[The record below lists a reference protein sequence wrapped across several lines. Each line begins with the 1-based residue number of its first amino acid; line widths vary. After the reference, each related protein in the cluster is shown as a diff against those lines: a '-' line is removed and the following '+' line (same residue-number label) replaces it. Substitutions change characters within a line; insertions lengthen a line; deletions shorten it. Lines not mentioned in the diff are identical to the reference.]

1 MSTLIAA
8 FLPRSPHDHPT
19 TPGIPPVVT
28 PPPRSRRGRAAAIA
42 GLTAA
47 LTLASAA
54 VGAGVAS
61 AAPPAF
67 PDNVVVFPD
76 RDFVTIEGYQ
86 DRIGQ
91 TALVEVTRAGQ
102 VVGSAQGVVETGDVA
117 FEINHPGGY
126 CWGAGTDLAV
136 TPDIKPGDTV
146 SIRFAGALAGDTV
159 VQDTFVDTKSSLSG
173 NTLTVTGRIAAGV
186 DRTRLEQRIVNPD
199 LTDLPDVAR
208 RDVRA
213 IPGGPAQSAKGNYRS
228 ALFVVSD
235 RFTATYEFTTPEA
248 AQTAANGGGERMM
261 AWQVEDEDG
270 NRQGL
275 TIAEYGEQG
284 GPGMGGCPV
293 GPSQQGAPKPGDAA
307 VVRSGDRTSMQVSW
321 TPASAVPGAAAVT
334 GYSVVAVAKTV
345 AAGQQVQVGTRT
357 LPNATSTTIAGLA
370 PGETYDVE
378 VRSLAGPATAPALQM
393 SETFPVSSPA
403 TPPNPD
409 PGPAG
414 PTPNAT
420 FDKPTATAGST
431 GVTLASTT
439 TGTEIYYTTD
449 GSEPRMGDLPS
460 NNALLYKT
468 PVVITAAN
476 TTLKSVAFDKDG
488 NFSDTATAGPF
499 QPTAPAAPASPTAVA
514 ATALDRSARVTWTG
528 TPAATKYVV
537 TATPASGATPTPV
550 TQEAPAGAT
559 SATVAGLTNGVD
571 YSVTVTA
578 YAGTALS
585 PASGPPVTVR
595 PVATVDRLTITTA
608 RWKAG
613 DFRVGG
619 TGSMAGANLTV
630 HRVNAD
636 GTAGAAITGA
646 TATVTAP
653 VAPATVGDYSVR
665 VRAGG
670 PTTNP
675 GRIIVKSDKGGA
687 TAPFTVTNG

>member
-1 MSTLIAA
+1 M
-8 FLPRSPHDHPT
+8 T
-19 TPGIPPVVT
+19 TARRPGGIPRVVI

-102 VVGSAQGVVETGDVA
+102 VVGSAQGVVESGDVA

-146 SIRFAGALAGDTV
+146 SIRFDGALAGDTV

-173 NTLTVTGRIAAGV
+173 NTLTITGRIANGV
-186 DRTRLEQRIVNPD
+186 DPARLEQRIVNPD

-213 IPGGPAQSAKGNYRS
+213 IPGGLVQSAKGNYRS
-228 ALFVVSD
+228 GLSINGD
-235 RFTATYEFTTPEA
+235 RFTATYAFTTPEA

-261 AWQVEDEDG
+261 AWQVQDEDG

-293 GPSQQGAPKPGDAA
+293 GPTQQGAPKPGGAA

-321 TPASAVPGAAAVT
+321 APATAVPGGAPVS
-334 GYSVVAVAKTV
+334 GYSVVAIAETQE
-345 AAGQQVQVGTRT
+345 AGQRTQVGKRT
-357 LPNATSTTIAGLA
+357 PPGATSTTITGLA
-370 PGETYDVE
+370 AGENYTIE
-378 VRSLAGPATAPALQM
+378 VRSLTGASGTAQM
-393 SETFPVSSPA
+393 SVPFAVGSPA
-403 TPPNPD
+403 TPPNPAPE
-409 PGPAG
+409 PGG
-414 PTPNAT
+414 TPNAT
-420 FDKPTATAGST
+420 FTAPTATAAPG
-431 GVTLASTT
+431 GVALAGP
-439 TGTEIYYTTD
+439 TGTEVYYTIGD
-449 GSEPRMGDLPS
+449 AEPRIADLPS
-460 NNALLYKT
+460 NDAVLYRT
-468 PVVITAAN
+468 PIAITAADTKLN
-476 TTLKSVAFDKDG
+476 FVAFDENG
-488 NFSDTATAGPF
+488 NFSDTVTQTF
-499 QPTAPAAPASPTAVA
+499 QPTAAAAPAAPTTVA
-514 ATALDRSARVTWTG
+514 ASALDRSTRVTWTA
-528 TPAATKYVV
+528 PAGPPAPTKYVV
-537 TATPASGATPTPV
+537 TATPASGAPV
-550 TQEAPAGAT
+550 SQEAPAAAT

-571 YSVTVTA
+571 YAVTVTA
-578 YAGTALS
+578 YAGTAAG
-585 PASGPPVTVR
+585 PASEPPVTVR
-595 PVATVDRLTITTA
+595 PVALVDRLTITSA

-619 TGSMAGANLTV
+619 TGSVTGANLTV

-653 VAPATVGDYSVR
+653 AAPATVGNYSVR
-665 VRAGG
+665 VRAGA